1 MVTAMARYTGPIKL
15 VIMDIGGTVCDGP
28 QDLRHNYPRDDGL
41 AVKGPVIVFDQIFQ
55 KFGMDVDWAT
65 IRRPMGKF
73 KKEHLHDILQFE
85 EVAEKFRKAQG
96 RDWTEDDLDDMF
108 DQFRPT
114 MAQVAVTDD
123 LIRPFDGVKE
133 CVDRLHAAGI
143 LVGCDTGYPQETCDA
158 IYSTLSENFGIT
170 FDVTADS
177 ENVRGRPAPFLVY
190 DCMSKANVYPP
201 AAVVKAD
208 DITAGV
214 QEGCRVDRLHAAGIL
229 VGCDTGYPQE
239 TCDAIYST
247 LSENFGITFDVTAD
261 SENVRGRP
269 APFLVY
275 DCMSK
280 ANVYPPAAVV
290 KADDITAGVQEG
302 CNSGAWTVGIYATG
316 AHDYETLKKVG
327 PDYLIP
333 AAKDLP
339 DIVFNQIQ
347 PRLKRGEFPGQTIA

>member
-1 MVTAMARYTGPIKL
+1 MARYTGPIKL

-28 QDLRHNYPRDDGL
+28 QDLRHIYPRDDGL

-55 KFGMDVDWAT
+55 KYEMDVDWAT

-73 KKEHLHDILQFE
+73 KKEHLRDILQFDD
-85 EVAEKFRKAQG
+85 VAEKFRKAQG
-96 RDWTEDDLDDMF
+96 RDWIDDDLDEMF

-123 LIRPFDGVKE
+123 LIRPFEGVKE
-133 CVDRLHAAGI
+133 CVDRLHVAGI

-158 IYSTLSENFGIT
+158 IYATLSEKFGIT

-177 ENVRGRPAPFLVY
+177 ENVRGRP
-190 DCMSKANVYPP
+190 
-201 AAVVKAD
+201 
-208 DITAGV
+208 T
-214 QEGCRVDRLHAAGIL
+214 
-229 VGCDTGYPQE
+229 
-239 TCDAIYST
+239 
-247 LSENFGITFDVTAD
+247 
-261 SENVRGRP
+261 
-269 APFLVY
+269 PFLVY

-316 AHDYETLKKVG
+316 AHDYETLKKLR

-339 DIVFNQIQ
+339 DTVFDQIQ
-347 PRLKRGEFPGQTIA
+347 PRLKRGELPGQTIA